1 MATNGSS
8 DSTRD
13 QRVAAVCQSG
23 NDGASA
29 WGSLSTSAKFLVGQA
44 PGRTHQ
50 RRFHGPLEVS
60 RLHLVL
66 WLIWLQFAVC
76 LVAVPT
82 GARAQEPLF
91 EDPAYMLA
99 VHFLEDDLE
108 PELPA
113 PHVAAPPPDATPA
126 DSTGQPTGSTE
137 AGLLVAPIDFES
149 EIADGMFAEDE
160 IAAPEGSTD
169 VEIPAPVYNT
179 ESWFR
184 NGNWYTQQDFVMMGQ
199 RRLSRGTVPY
209 ATGFI
214 FSPGSSGFRK
224 GILAYD
230 TFASFSISRFSRNL
244 NIDSLFLQFEPGTRL
259 TLGRLAG
266 RDAANRDYAMEITYL
281 GLFEWKS
288 RADFAGIQSVLGAP
302 AGSIRTVFGGVVA
315 DPAGQPTAIFVP
327 GFSDADIQRF
337 QYTTDFNSLEWNL
350 RIQGRPDRDILALQ
364 PDGAWIRHD
373 SSGRLVSVLG
383 GLRFVSINDSFILQS
398 EAAATPASPATF
410 GLYRA
415 RTHNDMVGAQ
425 MGLELMEK
433 YTQWNWGFRSRIA
446 AMSNFGERISQISTV
461 NGIDPRFQIVDD
473 VNFVPLLEGGLFT
486 AYQLRP
492 NVTLRG
498 AYDVLFLVSGTADV
512 QRNLSLQPT
521 FPPLNMTGRR
531 LLQGLSV
538 GFEAVW

>member
-1 MATNGSS
+1 
-8 DSTRD
+8 
-13 QRVAAVCQSG
+13 
-23 NDGASA
+23 
-29 WGSLSTSAKFLVGQA
+29 
-44 PGRTHQ
+44 
-50 RRFHGPLEVS
+50 
-60 RLHLVL
+60 
-66 WLIWLQFAVC
+66 
-76 LVAVPT
+76 
-82 GARAQEPLF
+82 
-91 EDPAYMLA
+91 
-99 VHFLEDDLE
+99 
-108 PELPA
+108 
-113 PHVAAPPPDATPA
+113 
-126 DSTGQPTGSTE
+126 
-137 AGLLVAPIDFES
+137 
-149 EIADGMFAEDE
+149 
-160 IAAPEGSTD
+160 
-169 VEIPAPVYNT
+169 
-179 ESWFR
+179 
-184 NGNWYTQQDFVMMGQ
+184 MMGQ

-230 TFASFSISRFSRNL
+230 TFASFNISRFSRNF

-288 RADFAGIQSVLGAP
+288 RADFAGIQSVLGQP
-302 AGSIRTVFGGVVA
+302 PNSIRTVLGGVVA

-350 RIQGRPDRDILALQ
+350 RILGRPERDILALQ
-364 PDGAWIRHD
+364 PDGDWVRHD
-373 SSGRLVSVLG
+373 SSGRLVSFLG

-398 EAAATPASPATF
+398 EAAATPQSLATF

-425 MGLELMEK
+425 LGLELMEK
-433 YTQWNWGFRSRIA
+433 YTQWNWGFRSRVA
-446 AMSNFGERISQISTV
+446 AMSNWGERVSQISTI

-498 AYDVLFLVSGTADV
+498 AYDVLFLASGTADV

-531 LLQGLSV
+531 LLHGLSV